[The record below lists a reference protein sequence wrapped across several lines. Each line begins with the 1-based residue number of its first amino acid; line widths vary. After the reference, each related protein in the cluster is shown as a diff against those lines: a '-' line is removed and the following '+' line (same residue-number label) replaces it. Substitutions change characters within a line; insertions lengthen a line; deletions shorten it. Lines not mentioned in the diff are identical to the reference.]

1 MLFEMSYSTIYHNF
15 YNLLS
20 SNIILMTSGHRQA
33 LIVKPLIIIVGI
45 GLAMMMTLDGVGSM
59 ASAQQSGTI
68 ASVQNGKNGMPAWIL
83 SGGWDFKNIN
93 SSSPA
98 FNSTFHMVMLNGTAP
113 HKHSITDFKMT
124 GSPTKSGMAT
134 TYNGTASVT
143 MKGMTMSNVP
153 ISIKLMGRVMSLHID
168 PTMTMGHFG
177 NTPIY
182 GFVNK

>member
-1 MLFEMSYSTIYHNF
+1 
-15 YNLLS
+15 
-20 SNIILMTSGHRQA
+20 MTSRHRQS

-45 GLAMMMTLDGVGSM
+45 GLAMMMTLDSVVSM
-59 ASAQQSGTI
+59 ASAQLSGTI

-83 SGGWDFKNIN
+83 SGDWDFKNIN

-98 FNSTFHMVMLNGTAP
+98 FNSTFHMVMLDGNAP

-134 TYNGTASVT
+134 TYNGTATIIPMLINGKLVT
-143 MKGMTMSNVP
+143 VSDVP
-153 ISIKLMGRVMSLHID
+153 ISIKLMGRAMSLHID